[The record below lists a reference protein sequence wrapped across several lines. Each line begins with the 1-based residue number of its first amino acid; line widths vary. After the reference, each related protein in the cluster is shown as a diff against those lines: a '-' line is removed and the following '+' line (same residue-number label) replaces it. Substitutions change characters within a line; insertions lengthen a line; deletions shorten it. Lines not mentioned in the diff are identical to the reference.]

1 MAVSAFNRT
10 IFVAPPGM
18 VVHTLHAVVPAESS
32 ITLRQFAASVFTL
45 LFPCRPQ
52 TVCFVLCRYVA
63 QLSERFL
70 QAFSQG
76 REALTTQHDPHPA
89 PVASF
94 QAEVIQLMRQQLTS
108 DGDNYAFQFGK
119 VLQATQAGLM
129 PLAEHHLL
137 LCNVLQLPF
146 ADPPLHGS
154 AETVGVLTEIFI
166 LQHFQQSRR
175 HQSGSFLL
183 QGNKNAVPYGFKRV
197 FARPPVTSPGF

>member
-1 MAVSAFNRT
+1 
-10 IFVAPPGM
+10 
-18 VVHTLHAVVPAESS
+18 
-32 ITLRQFAASVFTL
+32 
-45 LFPCRPQ
+45 
-52 TVCFVLCRYVA
+52 
-63 QLSERFL
+63 
-70 QAFSQG
+70 
-76 REALTTQHDPHPA
+76 
-89 PVASF
+89 
-94 QAEVIQLMRQQLTS
+94 MRQQLTG

-183 QGNKNAVPYGFKRV
+183 QGNKNAIPYGFKRV